1 MIFTPEN
8 LLLIGSLI
16 VELLVA
22 ITGFTIFLINRKKKQ
37 LEQDSTRKDINL
49 LKEKAE
55 KTQVDLEG
63 LICMSSFTHCP
74 KCGEKLYFRDLDFE
88 FMEEKK

>member
-8 LLLIGSLI
+8 LLLIGSLV
-16 VELLVA
+16 VELLA
-22 ITGFTIFLINRKKKQ
+22 SLTGLLLFLINRKKKQ

-49 LKEKAE
+49 LKEKAA
-55 KTQVDLEG
+55 KTQIDLEG
-63 LICMSSFTHCP
+63 LICMSAFTHCP
-74 KCGEKLYFRDLDFE
+74 KCGEKLYYRDLDFE